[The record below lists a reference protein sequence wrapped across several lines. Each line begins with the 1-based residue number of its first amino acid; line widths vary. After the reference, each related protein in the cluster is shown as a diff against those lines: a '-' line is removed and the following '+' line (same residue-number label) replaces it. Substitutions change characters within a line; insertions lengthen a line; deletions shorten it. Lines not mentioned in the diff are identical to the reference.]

1 MLAVKQPVGVAA
13 SMVARCLPPVLAAG
27 CAVILKP
34 AEQTP
39 HVAGAMI
46 ALAAE
51 AGFPEG
57 VVNLIYTCKGDAI
70 GRS

>member
-1 MLAVKQPVGVAA
+1 
-13 SMVARCLPPVLAAG
+13 MVARKISPVLAAG

-39 HVAGAMI
+39 PVVAGAMI
-46 ALAAE
+46 AFAAE

-57 VVNLIYTCKGDAI
+57 VVN
-70 GRS
+70 RSMLAKAMPSAAAD